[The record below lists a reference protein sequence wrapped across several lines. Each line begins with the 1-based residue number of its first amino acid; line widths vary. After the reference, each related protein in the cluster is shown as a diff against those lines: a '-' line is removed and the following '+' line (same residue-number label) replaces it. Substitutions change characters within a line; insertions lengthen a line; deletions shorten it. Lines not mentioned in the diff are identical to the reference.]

1 MSRPRRAQNTEKKG
15 KNTKKTRQYVKNDV
29 GTKRAE
35 LKIRRNHA
43 QKPNRNDKETEKY
56 IYIYIYIKNNKEEDT
71 AHGTMETKESNAN
84 GVEISNM

>member
-35 LKIRRNHA
+35 LKIRGNYTQR
-43 QKPNRNDKETEKY
+43 PNRNDKETEK
-56 IYIYIYIKNNKEEDT
+56 
-71 AHGTMETKESNAN
+71 
-84 GVEISNM
+84 